1 MSFSTQISSDLI
13 IVEAGDNSPVGV
25 TVVNRGEEPDRYEV
39 QVEGLDPEWT
49 AIPVP
54 IFTIPAGETQT
65 EKIFFK
71 PGRASE
77 SLAGNYPFVVKVR
90 SLNSGESRPVQGVVQ
105 IKPYNHLSM
114 DITPKK
120 GSISPTHGLEV
131 FHALIMNLGNTEQT
145 LQLYGSDPEDAFA
158 FEFDSEQV
166 TIGPGQQKEI
176 EVRATPTS
184 KRPFSSPR
192 LHVFTISARSIQTP
206 SLVASSQAQLEQRP
220 IVTPVAL
227 ILFVLIAFLV
237 YGWYLSR
244 PQPPSVTLSLDPAG
258 GSYKVHDE
266 VTVRWHAVNASGV
279 KLTIGDQHFPM
290 EPPDGST
297 SFDAVASGTV
307 EAIAVEDKQE
317 SKAVVINF
325 VVKEPPVAPD
335 PVIEQFEVTQ
345 REVTAGQPILFK
357 YKVKN
362 AVKVVLEPNT
372 IVLDS
377 TLDSYELK
385 GELPGYHTYHLVAEN
400 TANKS
405 VTSREI
411 KVHVSEESDAS
422 IIDFDV
428 EPRELDAGGGEVT
441 VTWQVNNASRID
453 ITAGDK
459 TSVAQDATGQAPVQV
474 DKDTEFYLTARDS
487 KGVAV
492 KSERILVRVKP
503 TEQPTQTPTTTT
515 GPPETTTTGNNT
527 TTDTTGNNN
536 PPTQTTTTGGG

>member
-25 TVVNRGEEPDRYEV
+25 TVVNRGEEADRYEV

-54 IFTIPAGETQT
+54 IFSIAAGETQT
-65 EKIFFK
+65 EKVFFK

-90 SLNSGESRPVQGVVQ
+90 SLNSGESRQVQGVVQ

-120 GSISPTHGLEV
+120 GSISPAHGLEI

-176 EVRATPTS
+176 EVRATPTN

-206 SLVASSQAQLEQRP
+206 SLVTSSQAQLEQRP
-220 IVTPVAL
+220 VVTPVAMILFIIIAGL
-227 ILFVLIAFLV
+227 ILA
-237 YGWYLSR
+237 WWRSR
-244 PQPPSVTLSLDPAG
+244 PQPPSLTLTLDSASA
-258 GSYKVHDE
+258 SYKDGDK
-266 VTVRWHAVNASGV
+266 VTVTWHAVNANAVQLS
-279 KLTIGDQHFPM
+279 LGDQHLT
-290 EPPDGST
+290 EPPDGSA
-297 SFDAVASGTV
+297 SFTATASGTV
-307 EAIAVEDKQE
+307 EAIAVEDKVQ
-317 SKAVVINF
+317 SKPVSVSY
-325 VVKEPPVAPD
+325 VVKEPTVPPD
-335 PVIEQFEVTQ
+335 PEIDQFEITQ
-345 REVTAGQPILFK
+345 REVPAGQPIIIK
-357 YKVKN
+357 YKVRN

-372 IVLDS
+372 IGLDA
-377 TLDSYELK
+377 TLDSYPLK

-400 TANKS
+400 VDSKS

-411 KVHVSEESDAS
+411 KVHISEESDAS
-422 IIDFDV
+422 IVAFDV
-428 EPRELDAGGGEVT
+428 QPRELDPGGGEVT
-441 VTWQVNNASRID
+441 VTWQVTNASRIE
-453 ITAGDK
+453 ISTGDK
-459 TSVAQDATGQAPVQV
+459 SSVVQDATGQSPVQI
-474 DKDTEFYLTARDS
+474 DRDTEFYLTAYDS
-487 KGVAV
+487 KGVV
-492 KSERILVRVKP
+492 TKSQRILVRVKP
-503 TEQPTQTPTTTT
+503 PEQPTPTPTTTT
-515 GPPETTTTGNNT
+515 GAPDTTTTGAPT
-527 TTDTTGNNN
+527 PDTTGNNN
-536 PPTQTTTTGGG
+536 PPPPTTTTGGG